1 MARKERFMRV
11 GLRAVA
17 VPIALMLLISVAGGT
32 LALAQEKRITASDGW
47 VKLPAAGET
56 QAMAFA
62 NFQNTTM
69 YDVYLKSASA
79 DVAGKA
85 ELRDASLSGDAAR
98 KPVEF
103 ATVPPQDWLYMSPKG
118 SYIAL
123 LDLKGPLKEGDKV
136 TLTLTTEQ
144 GESLQVSAVVKK
156 E

>member
-1 MARKERFMRV
+1 MRFGVKAIAVPV
-11 GLRAVA
+11 GLVLLATTAASRLAV
-17 VPIALMLLISVAGGT
+17 
-32 LALAQEKRITASDGW
+32 AQEKRISASDGW

-56 QAMAFA
+56 QAMAFV

-69 YDVYLKSASA
+69 YDVYVKSASA

-103 ATVPPQDWLYMSPKG
+103 VTVPPQDWAYMSPKG
-118 SYIAL
+118 AHIAL
-123 LDLKGPLKEGDKV
+123 LDLKRPLKEGDRV
-136 TLTLTTEQ
+136 TLTVTTEQ

>member
-1 MARKERFMRV
+1 MRLGV
-11 GLRAVA
+11 KTVA
-17 VPIALMLLISVAGGT
+17 VPIGVALLATVAAGRVVAG
-32 LALAQEKRITASDGW
+32 QEKRISASDGW
-47 VKLPAAGET
+47 VKLPAAGDT

-62 NFQNTTM
+62 NFQNATM

-103 ATVPPQDWLYMSPKG
+103 VTVPPQDWAYMSPKG
-118 SYIAL
+118 AHILL
-123 LDLKGPLKEGDKV
+123 LDLKRPLKEGDKV
-136 TLTLTTEQ
+136 TLTVTTEL

>member
-1 MARKERFMRV
+1 MTIGVRTMAM
-11 GLRAVA
+11 G
-17 VPIALMLLISVAGGT
+17 ALLLV
-32 LALAQEKRITASDGW
+32 LATFLDGRPAIAQEKRITAADGW

-79 DVAGKA
+79 DVAARA

-103 ATVPPQDWLYMSPKG
+103 VTVPPQDWAYMSPKG
-118 SYIAL
+118 AYIAL
-123 LDLKGPLKEGDKV
+123 LDLKQPLKEGDKV
-136 TLTLTTEQ
+136 TLTVTTEQ
-144 GESLQVSAVVKK
+144 GASLQVSAVVKK

>member
-1 MARKERFMRV
+1 MNFGVRV
-11 GLRAVA
+11 VAMPIGVVLLAAATATQSAV
-17 VPIALMLLISVAGGT
+17 
-32 LALAQEKRITASDGW
+32 AQEKRITASDGW
-47 VKLPAAGET
+47 VKLPAAGEM

-103 ATVPPQDWLYMSPKG
+103 VTVPPQDWAYMSPKG

-123 LDLKGPLKEGDKV
+123 LDLKRPLKEGDKI
-136 TLTLTTEQ
+136 TLTVTTEQ
-144 GESLQVSAVVKK
+144 GESLQVSAIVKK